1 MPRRDEVVRAVELE
15 LLSHLG
21 LTWEQLRDEGE
32 EVRLGAARDAK
43 SFPGFLALV
52 DPGPGTPPGVG
63 VGLLSLL
70 AGRAPPALL
79 GGTPSRAFAMGAEPY
94 LEQLDPARVVS
105 AIVALAHGS
114 ARVARGARRDSPQP
128 ALPSPSRLPSP
139 SHASSGSSAPPLL
152 ARVRVLREAA
162 LFRLARLHGVVELA
176 HVAVEVELPAG
187 QEAAL
192 APETIAI
199 VAEGVVR
206 TADGL
211 ASAVRGA
218 LVGGAKAF
226 AGESM
231 VALAPGGAR
240 LVTLSTSALFDCI
253 DEHPEVGRSVL
264 ALVAEEA
271 VEARLAASA
280 PREGSEGAP
289 RPHAS
294 RPRPLEVLRR
304 AAG

>member
-1 MPRRDEVVRAVELE
+1 VPRRDEVVRAVELE

-32 EVRLGAARDAK
+32 EVRLGAERDA
-43 SFPGFLALV
+43 SVFPGFLALV

-63 VGLLSLL
+63 VGLLSVL

-79 GGTPSRAFAMGAEPY
+79 GGTPSRAFSMGAEPY

-105 AIVALAHGS
+105 AIVALAHAS
-114 ARVARGARRDSPQP
+114 ARLARGARRDSPRP
-128 ALPSPSRLPSP
+128 ALPSQSRRPAP
-139 SHASSGSSAPPLL
+139 SHASTGSFAPPLL

-176 HVAVEVELPAG
+176 HLAVEVELPAG
-187 QEAAL
+187 QEAVL
-192 APETIAI
+192 APDTLAI
-199 VAEGVVR
+199 VADGAVR
-206 TADGL
+206 TVDGFSSV
-211 ASAVRGA
+211 ARGA
-218 LVGGAKAF
+218 LVGGAKAL

-231 VALAPGGAR
+231 VALAPVGAR
-240 LVTLSTSALFDCI
+240 LVTLTTSALFDCI

-264 ALVAEEA
+264 ALVAEEV
-271 VEARLAASA
+271 VEARLAALA
-280 PREGSEGAP
+280 PRERGEGAS

-294 RPRPLEVLRR
+294 QPRPLEALRR